1 MVSHAGS
8 EFMVSHATY
17 EMYFAGM
24 VDVLRSNTIIS
35 SNKAQIIV
43 KVCNIFEQLFN
54 LNNIT

>member
-1 MVSHAGS
+1 
-8 EFMVSHATY
+8 
-17 EMYFAGM
+17 M

-54 LNNIT
+54 LNNII